1 MAEPIINVLG
11 PVAIKNMGEYNS
23 ATNYEKLNVVTY
35 QGSSYCAKTNT
46 IGNLPTNTTYWDL
59 MAEKGD
65 KGDTGDKPVR
75 GVDYWTPSDVSQI
88 ENTLSSDVSNEVSEQ
103 LSTLTSATPLV
114 AASVADMTDTTRI
127 YVNTTDGKWY
137 YYDGD
142 SWEIGGTYQATG
154 ISDNS
159 IVISMLNSTINGNV
173 YHYNGTGSYP
183 AMYFKFPNVETL
195 TKIVI
200 KGKIKVLQYNSNPT
214 TQFRNRL
221 YSGLNIISG
230 SASAQNGAGNPTESI
245 VEIGD
250 FVSSGRKYIPFTL
263 TFNSPSLTSN
273 VNGFS
278 FGLNT
283 SKNDFIFEY
292 LFKDIEI
299 YVNNEKTDYE
309 MIIGTNYNSQVT
321 IEKDNIDFLQT
332 HSQNE
337 SIIEELLDQYNGATK
352 SNNRKIACW
361 GDSLTEG
368 TMPSGTPYPS
378 IIQTL
383 LGSGYTVYNLGVNGN
398 ASGAVAFRQ
407 GGIPIQVKTEFTI
420 PTSGSVSIE
429 IKSTTNFKSFINT
442 HTFDVTIEG
451 VAGILEIT
459 DTNSGKEGAA
469 TFTRTDSGSTVLVS
483 PDTYIL
489 SNQATHDDNT
499 SIVWV
504 GANDNID
511 YQYYTL
517 FNIDSMIKKL
527 ESSQSYPSYL
537 IISICM
543 AKTET
548 SAASGIG
555 AWKARINKQL
565 KRSYGTHY
573 VDLNYYLVN
582 QCIYDLGLT
591 PSAGDLTRMSNGAIP
606 EALFADNIHFT
617 DDCRQQI
624 GRFLFD
630 ELAKR
635 HYI

>member
-1 MAEPIINVLG
+1 MAEINYINGYEIADAKAREDSSEALQKANVNTAEINTVRSEVSSLASG
-11 PVAIKNMGEYNS
+11 SPKGAYTTVS
-23 ATNYEKLNVVTY
+23 ALETDN
-35 QGSSYCAKTNT
+35 
-46 IGNLPTNTTYWDL
+46 P
-59 MAEKGD
+59 
-65 KGDTGDKPVR
+65 DTGVYIVSAD
-75 GVDYWTPSDVSQI
+75 GHIYSWT
-88 ENTLSSDVSNEVSEQ
+88 
-103 LSTLTSATPLV
+103 
-114 AASVADMTDTTRI
+114 
-127 YVNTTDGKWY
+127 K
-137 YYDGD
+137 DGD
-142 SWEIGGTYQATG
+142 SAIDLGVYQATG
-154 ISDNS
+154 TSDNS
-159 IVISMLNSTINGNV
+159 IIISMLNSTINGNV

-195 TKIVI
+195 SKIVF
-200 KGKIKVLQYNSNPT
+200 KGKIKVLKYNSNPT

-283 SKNDFIFEY
+283 NKNDFIFEY

-299 YVNNEKTDYE
+299 YVNNEKTNYE

-337 SIIEELLDQYNGATK
+337 SIIEEFLDQYNGATK

-368 TMPSGTPYPS
+368 TMPSGTPYPTKMEELINNENIEVS
-378 IIQTL
+378 
-383 LGSGYTVYNLGVNGN
+383 NLGINGN

-429 IKSTTNFKSFINT
+429 IKSTTDFKSFINT
-442 HTFDVTIEG
+442 HIFDVTIEG
-451 VAGILEIT
+451 VSGTLEIT
-459 DTNSGKEGAA
+459 DTNSGKEGTA

-499 SIVWV
+499 SIIWV
-504 GANDNID
+504 GANDNVD

-548 SAASGIG
+548 SASSGTG
-555 AWKARINKQL
+555 VWKARINKQL
-565 KRSYGTHY
+565 KNSYGTHY
-573 VDLNYYLVN
+573 VDLNDYLVHR
-582 QCIYDLGLT
+582 CIYDLNLT

-617 DDCRQQI
+617 DACRQKI
-624 GRFLFD
+624 AEFLFN
-630 ELAKR
+630 ELIKR
-635 HYI
+635 HYIN